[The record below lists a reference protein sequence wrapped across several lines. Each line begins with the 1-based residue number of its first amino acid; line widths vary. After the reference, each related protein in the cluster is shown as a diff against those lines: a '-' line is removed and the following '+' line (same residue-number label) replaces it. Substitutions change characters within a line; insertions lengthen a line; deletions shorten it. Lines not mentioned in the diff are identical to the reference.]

1 MAVLLNNVWSLILS
15 LMENIE
21 CLKGYFLMAIP
32 GLPDPNF
39 AETVTCMCE
48 HNESGALG
56 FIINRIHPLLTG
68 RELFDDL
75 EIESGDHVDTIPVH
89 LGGPVQPGSVFV
101 LHGPPF
107 HWNGCMNITP
117 WLALSNTRDI
127 LEAIAGGDGPDLFLI
142 MLGCA
147 GWGALQLDN
156 EIMDNAWLTCPIS
169 EKIIFHTAID
179 MKWEQAMMSM
189 GVTPDNFSSTPGH
202 A

>member
-1 MAVLLNNVWSLILS
+1 MPY
-15 LMENIE
+15 EDFE
-21 CLKGYFLMAIP
+21 CLKGHFLIAIP

-68 RELFDDL
+68 KELFDDL
-75 EIESGDHVDTIPVH
+75 EIKSEEYVNTIPVH

-101 LHGPPF
+101 LHGEPF
-107 HWNGCMNITP
+107 NWYGCMNITP
-117 WLALSNTRDI
+117 SLALSNTRDI
-127 LEAIAGGDGPDLFLI
+127 LEAIAMGKGPESFLI
-142 MLGCA
+142 LLGCA

-169 EKIIFHTAID
+169 EEIIFKTDID
-179 MKWEQAMMSM
+179 MRWEQAMMHM
-189 GVTPDNFSSTPGH
+189 GVNPGNFSNTAGH